1 MTHTE
6 QRDHF
11 AALAMQG
18 MLSACAGFNAN
29 PSQVSRLACSA
40 YLYADAML
48 KARECSPEQ
57 LQNWGKDQ

>member
-1 MTHTE
+1 MTYTE

-11 AALAMQG
+11 AGLAMQG

-48 KARECSPEQ
+48 KARECSQDQ
-57 LQNWGKDQ
+57 LNNWGKEQ

>member
-1 MTHTE
+1 MTYTE

-18 MLSACAGFNAN
+18 MLAACAGFNAN

-48 KARECSPEQ
+48 KARECSLEQ

>member
-1 MTHTE
+1 MNTIE
-6 QRDHF
+6 LRDHY

-18 MLSACAGFNAN
+18 MLSACAGYNAN

-48 KARECSPEQ
+48 KARECPQDQ
-57 LQNWGKDQ
+57 LNNWGKEQ

>member
-1 MTHTE
+1 MTYEE

-48 KARECSPEQ
+48 KARECNQEQ
-57 LQNWGKDQ
+57 LQNWGAQQ

>member
-1 MTHTE
+1 MTYEE
-6 QRDHF
+6 QRDNF

-48 KARECSPEQ
+48 KARECSTEQ
-57 LQNWGKDQ
+57 LQNWGKEQ